1 MIANLISIGRVILAF
16 VSLWLFGVNFYCAAV
31 AASLTIL
38 VIYLDSLDGY
48 IARKRGETSDF
59 GALLDIT
66 GDRIVENIYWIFFT
80 AMGLI
85 SFWVPVIVVTRS
97 MMVDIVRT
105 RAFAEGKTAFGKKT
119 MMQSGFT
126 RFLTASPVSRTGYA
140 LAKAFAFCFLG
151 VQLALRTGID
161 TGIVSLESG
170 IVSCI
175 THIAIIL
182 VYSTLTLCV
191 IRGLPVLW
199 DGRKYIVRKQNVT
212 T

>member
-16 VSLWLFGVNFYCAAV
+16 VTLGLFGINFYCASV
-31 AASLTIL
+31 AAGLTIL

-105 RAFAEGKTAFGKKT
+105 RAFAEGKTPFGKKT
-119 MMQSGFT
+119 MMKSGFT
-126 RFLTASPVSRTGYA
+126 RLLTASPVSRTGYA

-151 VQLALRTGID
+151 VQLALQRGIGA
-161 TGIVSLESG
+161 GILSLESG
-170 IVSCI
+170 VVSSVAS
-175 THIAIIL
+175 IAIIL
-182 VYSTLTLCV
+182 VYVSLALCV

-199 DGRKYIVRKQNVT
+199 DGKEYIVRKPVSA
-212 T
+212 